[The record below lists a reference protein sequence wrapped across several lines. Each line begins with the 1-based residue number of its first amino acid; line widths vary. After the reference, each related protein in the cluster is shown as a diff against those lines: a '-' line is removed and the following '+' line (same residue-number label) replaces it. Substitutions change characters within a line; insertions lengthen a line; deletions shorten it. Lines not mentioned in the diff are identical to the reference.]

1 MEGKDLVTESC
12 VRALAAGSELVLGPE
27 RIATPAALDLAF
39 QKRIRVVWKHEGAK
53 ASVAAGSD
61 LWSRM
66 KAREG
71 TYVVVVKGGKA
82 LVTRLGA
89 GSVETLG
96 EE

>member
-1 MEGKDLVTESC
+1 MEGKELVTENC
-12 VRALAAGSELVLGPE
+12 VRALVAGSELVLGPE

-39 QKRIRVVWKHEGAK
+39 QKRIRVVWKQEGGK
-53 ASVAAGSD
+53 ASTPGGSD
-61 LWSRM
+61 LWTRM

-71 TYVVVVKGGKA
+71 TYVVVVRDGKA

-89 GSVETLG
+89 GVVETLG